1 MGQSQSGFSAAE
13 LLRSSGHMRVQG
25 EMLWALFPSLS
36 LLLSIGAH
44 SEIVDPG
51 LQNPEESVGLR
62 VPGYGFRKTFPWMRD
77 TPSSGV
83 SKKLMEPQNEYRL
96 PQISPS
102 VLGGA
107 SLMQAL
113 RDSMEA

>member
-1 MGQSQSGFSAAE
+1 MGQRQSGFSAAE

-25 EMLWALFPSLS
+25 EMLWALFPSLPS
-36 LLLSIGAH
+36 FVHWSTLRNCRSGITA
-44 SEIVDPG
+44 
-51 LQNPEESVGLR
+51 PEESVGLR